1 MILVDNGGQTDPRYN
16 LALEEHVFRTRD
28 VRAESY
34 VFLYVNRPSVV
45 IGRHQNVLEEIDPEF
60 TERAGI
66 RLVRRISGGGA
77 VFHDEGNLNFSFI
90 TQYAPDR
97 FNNYREFTRPIIDAL
112 RALGLDAGLNER
124 NDITAAGCKISGN
137 AQFTSRE
144 RMLSHGTLLFNSDLG
159 GLRSSLTPARPDL
172 ESNSTKSVRSR
183 VANISELLPDAP
195 DFAAF
200 QQHIR
205 RAVAGVTP
213 RLWRPDAGDLAAVQA
228 LAEGKYSSWEW
239 NYGRSPRFV
248 VERTLNGGKDGLRVL
263 LEVRQG
269 LVAACAFSGGPAA
282 DYLNAALYDIAGRRY
297 WRGDLSDYL
306 LQRLDAERLRQ
317 WDLNPQRI
325 VGLIV

>member
-28 VRAESY
+28 VRAENY

-66 RLVRRISGGGA
+66 QLVRRISGGGA

-97 FNNYREFTRPIIDAL
+97 FNNYREFTRPIIEAL
-112 RALGLDAGLNER
+112 HSLGLDAGLNER

-144 RMLSHGTLLFNSDLG
+144 RMLSHGTLLFDSDLD
-159 GLRSSLTPARPDL
+159 GLRKSLTPARPDL
-172 ESNSTKSVRSR
+172 ESKSTKSVRSR
-183 VANISELLPDAP
+183 VANIRELMPEP
-195 DFAAF
+195 IDFTRF
-200 QQHIR
+200 QECIR
-205 RAVAGVTP
+205 TAVAGAQP
-213 RLWRPDAGDLAAVQA
+213 RLWRPDDKDLRAVRA

-248 VERTLNGGKDGLRVL
+248 VERSLTTGAGELHLQ

-269 LVAACAFSGGPAA
+269 LIDSWSFSGGAA
-282 DYLNAALYDIAGRRY
+282 AEYLNATLHDIAGQRY
-297 WRGDLSDYL
+297 WRSDLSL
-306 LQRLDAERLRQ
+306 FLQQRLDRARLNT
-317 WDLNPQRI
+317 WGLSPQRI
-325 VGLIV
+325 VELIV